1 MLSRIF
7 EYGDDY
13 MNTLQLKNINKHYGI
28 NHALKN
34 FSFTFENGVY
44 ALLGPN
50 GAGKSTLMNLITD
63 NLKPDNDGGKILWN
77 GTEIHRLGKEYRKIL
92 GFMPQQQELYS
103 NMTAWDFMG
112 YIASLKIIPK
122 AQAKK
127 EIEDALKL
135 VELEDSVNRKIGGFS
150 GGMKQRLLIAQTLL
164 GTPELII
171 MDEPTAGLDP
181 KQRVIVRRLTEKLGK
196 DKVVIVSTH
205 IISDIE
211 SIANDIVMIK
221 QGELIESG
229 TVDKLVSKVKSSEKN
244 LENLYMQYYG
254 GNKNVES

>member
-1 MLSRIF
+1 MS
-7 EYGDDY
+7 
-13 MNTLQLKNINKHYGI
+13 TLQLKNINKHYGI

-34 FSFTFENGVY
+34 FSFKFENGVY

-63 NLKPDNDGGKILWN
+63 NLVPDKNDGQILWN
-77 GTEIHRLGKEYRKIL
+77 GTDIHKLGKSYRKIL

-112 YIASLKIIPK
+112 YLASLKMITK

-135 VELEDSVNRKIGGFS
+135 VELDDSANKKIGGFS

-164 GTPELII
+164 GNPELII

-181 KQRVIVRRLTEKLGK
+181 KQRVIVRKLTEKLGK
-196 DKVVIVSTH
+196 NKIVIVSTH

-211 SIANDIVMIK
+211 TIANNIVMIK
-221 QGELIESG
+221 QGELIENG
-229 TVDKLVSKVKSSEKN
+229 TVDELVLKVKNNEKN

-254 GNKNVES
+254 GIDNAQN